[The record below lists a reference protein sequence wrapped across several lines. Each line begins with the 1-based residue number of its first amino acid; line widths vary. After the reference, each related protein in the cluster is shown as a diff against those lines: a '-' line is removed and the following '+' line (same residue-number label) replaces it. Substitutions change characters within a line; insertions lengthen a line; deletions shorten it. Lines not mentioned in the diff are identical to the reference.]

1 MSFRDSSCSGG
12 STSSLR
18 KHLVLVHDMNL
29 EEGKEDARE
38 DQETS
43 LSKRIKVNNNQSSLL
58 DNTKQQSLSEILAR
72 LAAEDGFSYLRIAHS
87 KFIRSSLSA
96 KGFIPP
102 TSHSTV
108 SVKVREYS
116 IQMKNCVK
124 EELAELLTSNAR
136 FSVTLMNIHQI
147 QTEGI

>member
-1 MSFRDSSCSGG
+1 MGQRAKCLQCPSKILSCSDG

-29 EEGKEDARE
+29 EGGKEDGSE
-38 DQETS
+38 DQETF

-58 DNTKQQSLSEILAR
+58 DYTNQESINEILAR
-72 LAAEDGFSYLRIAHS
+72 LAAEDGFSYSRIAKS

-116 IQMKNCVK
+116 IQMKNRVK
-124 EELAELLTSNAR
+124 EELTELLKSNA
-136 FSVTLMNIHQI
+136 
-147 QTEGI
+147 